1 MRRLRALTPI
11 VQPDHIRGLYD
22 LVDRPRSLTP
32 ILLVPDGFYAPFA
45 DDNETL
51 SALDAVRRVVEDVG
65 ATQYQPPTSPAANRE
80 ACERD
85 GPIQKLKCQTLARV
99 HSRAI
104 RQLARRQT
112 VLPKPDAKP
121 GKTEENEGGPA
132 EGHGVR
138 SVLSPWSAVRS
149 LKPDRKEGKPLGSLV
164 PTSGYGLQT
173 ADFGHSVSTNEN
185 IRLVNSLPMLTPS
198 TSIPQPDWSSIDIV
212 LLDMDGTLLDLRFDN
227 HFWLEVIPQRYAQ
240 LHRITIDRA
249 REVLNPRF
257 AAKQGTLDWYCIDFW
272 TQELSLDIAEL
283 KRELRENVRF
293 LPGAESFLQAL
304 KNRRVRTALVTNA
317 HDQSLAVKAKQTDLT
332 RYFDHVIS
340 SHRYGH
346 PKENSHFWVC
356 LQEELGFEPA
366 RAMFVDDS
374 LSVLRAA
381 RRFGIG
387 QIFAITHPDSSQ
399 EGRVIEEFPA
409 VRAVSDLAGAMPRE
423 VTR

>member
-1 MRRLRALTPI
+1 
-11 VQPDHIRGLYD
+11 
-22 LVDRPRSLTP
+22 
-32 ILLVPDGFYAPFA
+32 
-45 DDNETL
+45 
-51 SALDAVRRVVEDVG
+51 
-65 ATQYQPPTSPAANRE
+65 
-80 ACERD
+80 
-85 GPIQKLKCQTLARV
+85 
-99 HSRAI
+99 
-104 RQLARRQT
+104 
-112 VLPKPDAKP
+112 
-121 GKTEENEGGPA
+121 
-132 EGHGVR
+132 
-138 SVLSPWSAVRS
+138 
-149 LKPDRKEGKPLGSLV
+149 
-164 PTSGYGLQT
+164 
-173 ADFGHSVSTNEN
+173 VSTNEN

-409 VRAVSDLAGAMPRE
+409 VRAVSDLSGAMPRE